1 MDVLLRL
8 QIGHAL
14 RDVLTHLQQLHR
26 RWVLPQSLSEVRQ
39 QAAVG
44 QKLSDDVNGSLFGA
58 DAVQLDQVLMA
69 QLPGLKKRGRKLV
82 FLTEVKETAWCV
94 VVALSVQLQPT
105 EMQPT
110 MCRMLDSFNF
120 AYIMI
125 LASSMKSSSDMEPSL
140 IILMATSCWPCHFP
154 YFTTPN

>member
-8 QIGHAL
+8 KIGHAL
-14 RDVLTHLQQLHR
+14 RHVFTHLQQLHR
-26 RWVLPQSLSEVRQ
+26 RWVLPQALSEVRQ

-58 DAVQLDQVLMA
+58 DAVQLDQILMA
-69 QLPGLKKRGRKLV
+69 QLPGLKKRRGKLV
-82 FLTEVKETAWCV
+82 FLAEVKETTRRV
-94 VVALSVQLQPT
+94 MVALSVQLQPA
-105 EMQPT
+105 EMQPST
-110 MCRMLDSFNF
+110 RRMPYSFYF